1 MWMLRVRGWPEID
14 TPIDRRDVGGGSTA
28 EAILFGS
35 LWTGLCFMQS
45 TRTLCVPS
53 VLGELPVDAQHL
65 LKASLSR
72 QEA

>member
-14 TPIDRRDVGGGSTA
+14 APIDRHDVGGGSTA

-35 LWTGLCFMQS
+35 LWTSLRFMQS
-45 TRTLCVPS
+45 TRTLYVHD